1 MDVKDVTCGAILYLP
16 VFVDRALFA
25 AGDLHAIQADEEAC
39 VSAVEVSGKLTLS
52 FDVLRGN
59 CSMAFWKIRKAMQFW
74 LWRFFNAAC
83 SLAVDEAVKAL
94 MREHNWSFEEAVYV
108 CKPCCGFKDCGSE
121 KGC

>member
-1 MDVKDVTCGAILYLP
+1 MMGVAQESDGIPKGSLGKRGGAILYLP

-52 FDVLRGN
+52 FDVLRKLFHGL
-59 CSMAFWKIRKAMQFW
+59 WKMRKAIQFW
-74 LWRFFNAAC
+74 SVEILLDAAC

-94 MREHNWSFEEAVYV
+94 MRAQLEF
-108 CKPCCGFKDCGSE
+108 
-121 KGC
+121 